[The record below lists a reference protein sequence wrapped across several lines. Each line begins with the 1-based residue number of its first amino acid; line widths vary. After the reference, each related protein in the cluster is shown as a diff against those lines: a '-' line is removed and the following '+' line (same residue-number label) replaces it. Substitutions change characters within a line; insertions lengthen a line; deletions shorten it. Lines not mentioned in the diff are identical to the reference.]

1 LAQIQSKVFESAVD
15 DPTYQEGIQSSDGGQ
30 QTKEPSKAHRAK
42 PNPIAEETEEAE
54 NTRHPSQRTQGVLE
68 ARS

>member
-1 LAQIQSKVFESAVD
+1 MAQIQSKVFASAVD
-15 DPTYQEGIQSSDGGQ
+15 EPTYQEGIQSSDGGQ

-54 NTRHPSQRTQGVLE
+54 KHQTPFAKNTGCP
-68 ARS
+68 